1 MITFRGIWHAGVQA
15 SHLDGS
21 CNTGE
26 NTRNGKHLELGADG
40 ADAGS
45 KCSFRIA
52 ADSIDITAETGAAEN
67 NTGDN
72 SDSQKENDG

>member
-1 MITFRGIWHAGVQA
+1 MSNGIVII
-15 SHLDGS
+15 GS
-21 CNTGE
+21 GFAARQLVKNI
-26 NTRNGKHLELGADG
+26 RKQ
-40 ADAGS
+40 DATIPLTL
-45 KCSFRIA
+45 IA